1 MTSDPTDGPARL
13 HEGHARSR
21 LLGAYAGAPRGFV
34 NEHESTLDRYAS
46 KGLLATHSESHSD
59 ITSELRV
66 TAGHAFRRLCE
77 RSRGSTRDSS
87 QLVISGARSRGTI
100 SDNSA
105 QAKDDLKRIEGRMG
119 KNDAKLVRMVC
130 DEGFW
135 PSEAVRS
142 IDPAYRDATV
152 PRFREAMDALVI
164 AFEAARMAR
173 A

>member
-1 MTSDPTDGPARL
+1 MTTDPIEGPARL

-21 LLGAYAGAPRGFV
+21 LLGAQAGAPRGFV
-34 NEHESTLDRYAS
+34 NNHESTLDRYAS
-46 KGLLATHSESHSD
+46 KGLLASQSESHSD

-87 QLVISGARSRGTI
+87 QLVISGARSPGCI
-100 SDNSA
+100 SDDSA
-105 QAKDDLKRIEGRMG
+105 MAKNDLKRIEDRMG

-142 IDPAYRDATV
+142 IDPGYRDATV
-152 PRFREAMDALVI
+152 PRFREAMDALVV
-164 AFEAARMAR
+164 AFDPTR